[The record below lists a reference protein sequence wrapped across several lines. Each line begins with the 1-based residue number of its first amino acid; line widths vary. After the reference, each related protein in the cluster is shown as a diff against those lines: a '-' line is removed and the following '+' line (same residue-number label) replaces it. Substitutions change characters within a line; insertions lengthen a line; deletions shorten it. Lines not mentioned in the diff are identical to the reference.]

1 MAVMPFLI
9 RTLVTAA
16 SLWAA
21 TQLVPGLKIDAAGYT
36 ADPQTGY
43 LIALAINAIALGL
56 LNGFVKPILLML
68 SLPITCMTLGLF
80 IIVVNG
86 LMLVILSLLPFG
98 FHVDGLFSA
107 IVGAL
112 IVSVVSFA
120 LNRVVPG

>member
-1 MAVMPFLI
+1 MPFLL
-9 RTLVTAA
+9 RTVVTAA
-16 SLWAA
+16 SLWVA
-21 TQLVPGLKIDAAGYT
+21 TQIVPGLTIDPYG
-36 ADPQTGY
+36 ADAQTGY

-68 SLPITCMTLGLF
+68 SLPITCVTLGLF
-80 IIVVNG
+80 IVVVNG
-86 LMLVILSLLPFG
+86 LMLVLLSVLPFG

-112 IVSVVSFA
+112 IVSLVSFA